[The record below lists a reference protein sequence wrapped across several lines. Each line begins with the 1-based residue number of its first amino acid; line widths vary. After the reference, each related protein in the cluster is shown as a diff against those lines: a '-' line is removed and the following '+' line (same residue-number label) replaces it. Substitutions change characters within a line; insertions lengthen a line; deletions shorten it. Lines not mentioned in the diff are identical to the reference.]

1 LAQGANDQARLVG
14 VGEEGR
20 EADGDQSFRRAAVG
34 EQGSEGEQPPCRM
47 IRRADTRTPEELL
60 DLIEAKGR
68 DVADALATLRATL
81 GGE

>member
-1 LAQGANDQARLVG
+1 
-14 VGEEGR
+14 
-20 EADGDQSFRRAAVG
+20 
-34 EQGSEGEQPPCRM
+34 M